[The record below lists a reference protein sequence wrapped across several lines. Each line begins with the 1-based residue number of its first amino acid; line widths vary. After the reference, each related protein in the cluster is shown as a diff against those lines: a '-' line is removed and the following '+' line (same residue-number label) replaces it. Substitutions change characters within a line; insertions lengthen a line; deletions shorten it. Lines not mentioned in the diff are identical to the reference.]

1 MSLQHSTPLRP
12 GKSVKVHLFT
22 GVLHVTAFLT
32 VCVIGLLIGS
42 ALLFFRLRRQGELLD
57 NALTRLESLGG
68 DIDDADSEPYMVLT
82 VRVIDPIGVAKRESR
97 SARIVADH
105 LPNMVRR
112 RVYQQVMREVGAE
125 LAERGVEAEMK
136 VEYR

>member
-1 MSLQHSTPLRP
+1 M
-12 GKSVKVHLFT
+12 
-22 GVLHVTAFLT
+22 TAFLT

-42 ALLFFRLRRQGELLD
+42 ALLYVQLRRQGQLLHST
-57 NALTRLESLGG
+57 LQRLESLGG
-68 DIDDADSEPYMVLT
+68 DIENPGADPYMVLT

>member
-1 MSLQHSTPLRP
+1 M
-12 GKSVKVHLFT
+12 
-22 GVLHVTAFLT
+22 TAFLT

-42 ALLFFRLRRQGELLD
+42 ALLFFQLRRQGELLN
-57 NALTRLESLGG
+57 NALHRLETLGG
-68 DIDDADSEPYMVLT
+68 DIDAPGTEPYMVLT
-82 VRVIDPIGVAKRESR
+82 VRVVDPIGVAKRESR